1 MHIAG
6 YVLTRVNT
14 LGLIPCSLQ
23 QALSERGQRLDDVVE
38 NTARM
43 RDQAVVNEEAGKTL
57 RGKYTNQKWWKW

>member
-1 MHIAG
+1 M
-6 YVLTRVNT
+6 
-14 LGLIPCSLQ
+14 

-57 RGKYTNQKWWKW
+57 REKYTNQKWWKW